1 MVPWHKMKKYKL
13 MYLKILSLSETQE
26 VNYLILRSISVL
38 PLFKDDTVTL
48 LWKIKHTPQD
58 LPSPPFLATKL
69 IITVVKSQNN
79 QDELGLKWKG
89 RDCIQKDLQHS
100 WLVTG
105 GAESTQRL
113 GSKDRTWNRTRVYHL
128 EVLSGDAGFSTFE
141 RIPDDANMLLALI
154 YVK

>member
-13 MYLKILSLSETQE
+13 MYLKILSLSETFESEE
-26 VNYLILRSISVL
+26 VSYLILRSISVL
-38 PLFKDDTVTL
+38 PLFKDVTVTL

-69 IITVVKSQNN
+69 TITVVKSQNN

-89 RDCIQKDLQHS
+89 RDYIQKDLQHS

-113 GSKDRTWNRTRVYHL
+113 RSKDRTWNHTREFIIWKCSL
-128 EVLSGDAGFSTFE
+128 GIQVLVPLKGHQKMMQTC
-141 RIPDDANMLLALI
+141 
-154 YVK
+154 Y